1 LREAWGRVS
10 AVLGELILESVDP
23 QGKRVDHLSLLV
35 DLSEEEFYEL
45 DDGVGTLLIHRQDVL
60 ASHHKVGA

>member
-45 DDGVGTLLIHRQDVL
+45 DDGVGTLLIHR
-60 ASHHKVGA
+60 